1 VTPERALG
9 GSSADGRVA
18 KQLACSARASEYSR
32 KSFQELRRRVL
43 DEKIPYILSNAEMP
57 HEIFEVLGLP
67 VVTGEWW
74 GGVIA
79 AKGQAGR
86 YLDWANQHGFH
97 RGLGA
102 YNALGLLSLI
112 AEVPDPPWGGLPKPS
127 LICAPHREQAAE
139 LLNITVAER
148 LGVPYIGIEI
158 PASTRFYPRWW
169 EMARDSWEEL
179 YETDRIDVVLQQYRE
194 MVEAAELIAG
204 RVLDV
209 GALRERM
216 HAVNRQE
223 AYFDDARRVIAAA
236 PRTPVRISEQM
247 SNSMTAQWHRGS
259 PWAVEHARQFRDEV
273 AARAAS
279 GIGVIADERIRLM
292 WIGVGLWHNT
302 AFYSAFEESHG
313 AVFVWSMYLALAADG
328 YIKNQLRD
336 PLRALAARYLNLGE
350 QAHAPPW
357 AGEWMVH
364 EATRYRVNGA
374 VLLRSPSQR
383 HQLSGNIFQR
393 QALEAAGIPV
403 LEITADPTD
412 ERDWN
417 EADMRARVALF
428 IEERLKS

>member
-1 VTPERALG
+1 VTSERTSG
-9 GSSADGRVA
+9 GSSVDGRVP
-18 KQLACSARASEYSR
+18 KQLACSARASEFSR

-43 DEKIPYILSNAEMP
+43 DEKVPYILANAEMP
-57 HEIFEVLGLP
+57 HEVFEVLGLP

-97 RGLGA
+97 RNLGA

-139 LLNITVAER
+139 LLNRTVAER
-148 LGVPYIGIEI
+148 LGVPYIGIDI

-194 MVEAAELIAG
+194 MAKAAEAIAG
-204 RVLDV
+204 RELDLR
-209 GALRERM
+209 ALREKI

-223 AYFDDARRVIAAA
+223 AYFDDARRIIATA
-236 PRTPVRISEQM
+236 PKAPVRVSEQM
-247 SNSMTAQWHRGS
+247 SNTMTAQWHRGS

-273 AARAAS
+273 AGRAAS
-279 GIGVIADERIRLM
+279 GIGVIEDERLRLM

-364 EATRYRVNGA
+364 EAARHRVNGA

-412 ERDWN
+412 ERGWN
-417 EADMRARVALF
+417 EADMRERVARF